1 MVRCL
6 LLALLTLFFFVRI
19 SFADNENPQLK
30 FNEKTFDWKT
40 VFDAGFR
47 PKHLSRLETR
57 RCISLNQ
64 GFVFSVE
71 GSSEDFRF
79 GPGRTSIDVLKNDEV
94 WMFWHQENT
103 PISLEEGERRAEQF
117 SRLMSGAVIQE
128 MTMPRPLD
136 DVGTISAGSSEN
148 NVVVRIGN
156 HQLHY
161 GFDNGPDVN
170 TPLTPHFYIFSKNDT
185 KGLSRRKYTQKIPP
199 PRTYEWYSLDPNI
212 DTPDPGQVADV
223 DVTSNSLDLGL
234 QIDEVPT
241 ETINERPIA
250 EDESAEWPGRIALI
264 ALVCAVLVLVIF
276 GIRRL
281 GSGKGSAAD

>member
-1 MVRCL
+1 MVRHL
-6 LLALLTLFFFVRI
+6 LITLFSIFLSVRI
-19 SFADNENPQLK
+19 SCADIENPQLV
-30 FNEKTFDWKT
+30 FDEKTFDWKT

-64 GFVFSVE
+64 GFIFSVQ
-71 GSSEDFRF
+71 GSSEEFHF
-79 GPGRTSIDVLKNDEV
+79 GPGRTSVDVLKSDEV

-103 PISLEEGERRAEQF
+103 PISLEEGKIRAEQF

-128 MTMPRPLD
+128 MTMPTPLD

-161 GFDNGPDVN
+161 GFDNGPDAN
-170 TPLTPHFYIFSKNDT
+170 APLTPHFYIFSKNDL
-185 KGLSRRKYTQKIPP
+185 KGLSRRKYGQKIPP

-212 DTPDPGQVADV
+212 DTPDPGRIAEAG
-223 DVTSNSLDLGL
+223 VTPDP
-234 QIDEVPT
+234 IDPGALIDGVST
-241 ETINERPIA
+241 ELRNERSIA
-250 EDESAEWPGRIALI
+250 EDGDGKWPSLIALI
-264 ALVCAVLVLVIF
+264 ALVIAAVVLVIV
-276 GIRRL
+276 GVKKL
-281 GSGKGSAAD
+281 GSAKGPADR